1 MVTKVKANKIMAING
16 IATTIEQSKKLIE
29 LGINIDTADMTW
41 EKVAKS
47 LTEDFYWKLTVGLD
61 SAIKGNL
68 FSYRNGHVTPAWS
81 LSALIELMPIK
92 IRNSKQFTLYKGE
105 SGYSLTYFFHDEDY
119 PIIKDD
125 VTLLDTAFEMV
136 CYLLE
141 NKLI

>member
-1 MVTKVKANKIMAING
+1 MNG

-29 LGINIDTADMTW
+29 LGLSADTADMRYEEIPRIQGEYKLVFSKPNNKW
-41 EKVAKS
+41 E
-47 LTEDFYWKLTVGLD
+47 
-61 SAIKGNL
+61 I
-68 FSYRNGHVTPAWS
+68 PAWS

-92 IRNSKQFTLYKGE
+92 IRNSREFTIYKGE

-119 PIIKDD
+119 PIIRDG